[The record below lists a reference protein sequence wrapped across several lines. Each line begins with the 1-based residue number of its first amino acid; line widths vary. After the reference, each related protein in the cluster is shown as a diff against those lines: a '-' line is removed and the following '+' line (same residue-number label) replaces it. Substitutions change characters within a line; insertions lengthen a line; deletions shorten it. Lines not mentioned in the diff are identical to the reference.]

1 MWLSEEMVSAYRV
14 ANGTVEIIMDDE
26 IREIMAE
33 QIDEVSLVL
42 NDQYE
47 RLSEIEY
54 ATNNDN

>member
-54 ATNNDN
+54 ATNNED